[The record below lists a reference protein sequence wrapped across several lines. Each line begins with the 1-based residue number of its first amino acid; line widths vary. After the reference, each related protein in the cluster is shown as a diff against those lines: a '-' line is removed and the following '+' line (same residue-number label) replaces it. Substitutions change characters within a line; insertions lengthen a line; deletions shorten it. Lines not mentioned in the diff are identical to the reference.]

1 MSLLL
6 DLHSI
11 EREERTAMKHG
22 RFFFWHLYY
31 IILVARLGVIP
42 LFAFCLWAPLYV
54 PGWIAFAISFAVT
67 VVTVF
72 LRIPSPRAMMDFI
85 DSKEEKFC
93 HRVDEGLAKK
103 TFAKVDYIKAYSP
116 DGMRQR
122 IDGEIITSEL
132 ILVAVV
138 RAKDEVWMAVE
149 TQTLIHPVEEEYE
162 EFRIFKPESIE
173 VHRESDDRDNK
184 MVYVTMM
191 CDGRELEVL
200 VKQDYHLNDFI
211 ALLKGEV

>member
-1 MSLLL
+1 MILSIKSPSTLHCIL
-6 DLHSI
+6 DIFLNLFI
-11 EREERTAMKHG
+11 QRAEVVG
-22 RFFFWHLYY
+22 R
-31 IILVARLGVIP
+31 V
-42 LFAFCLWAPLYV
+42 
-54 PGWIAFAISFAVT
+54 S
-67 VVTVF
+67 
-72 LRIPSPRAMMDFI
+72 
-85 DSKEEKFC
+85 
-93 HRVDEGLAKK
+93 KK

-122 IDGEIITSEL
+122 IDGEVISSEL

-138 RAKDEVWMAVE
+138 RAKGEVWMAVE

-162 EFRIFKPESIE
+162 EFRILKPESIE

-184 MVYVTMM
+184 MVYVTMV

>member
-1 MSLLL
+1 MESYPT
-6 DLHSI
+6 
-11 EREERTAMKHG
+11 EREGSTIMKHG

-72 LRIPSPRAMMDFI
+72 LRIPSPRAMMNFI
-85 DSKEEKFC
+85 DSKEEEFC

-122 IDGEIITSEL
+122 IDGEAISSEL

-138 RAKDEVWMAVE
+138 RAKGEVWMAAE
-149 TQTLIHPVEEEYE
+149 TQTLIHPDEEAYE
-162 EFRIFKPESIE
+162 EFRILDPESIK
-173 VHRESDDRDNK
+173 VHVESDDRDNK
-184 MVYVTMM
+184 MVYVTMVW
-191 CDGRELEVL
+191 DGRELEVL